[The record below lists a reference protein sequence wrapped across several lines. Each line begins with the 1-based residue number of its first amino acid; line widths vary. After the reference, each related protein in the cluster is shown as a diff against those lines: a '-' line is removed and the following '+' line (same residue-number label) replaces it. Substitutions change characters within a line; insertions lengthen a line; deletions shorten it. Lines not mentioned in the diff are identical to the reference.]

1 MDAIDNMDAT
11 DNWVEMPQVGSFTYK
26 KCSYFYQR
34 WGDPERPPLV
44 LLHGFMQSSTSW
56 EPIAASLKLHFC
68 VYAVDFIGHGLS
80 DKSKN
85 PARYTYEDM
94 AASIDYFL
102 RKVVCRPSDSA
113 RKPSERAV
121 SKPFKKT
128 ASRLSKRAFPLLKS
142 LRKTSGDCAG
152 EQSIRAHVVG
162 YSMGGRIAL
171 ALMKTSCDV
180 LASVILESCNH
191 GCATDEEQ
199 QEAAKR
205 NSAWV
210 NRIREEGMEEFVNY
224 WETLPLFETQKELGF
239 DKILHFSRAAND
251 PECMALCLEGAGKQ
265 AMPLSSETLA
275 SIEKVIAS
283 QQDETHFQIVA
294 LKQDETRSREIA
306 PQQDVRF
313 QTATTKQDKTL
324 SQANDSEADS
334 RKGIPVLYIYGDKD
348 EKSALVAQKL
358 SAVGASVSA
367 INVGHNVHL
376 EAPMLYL
383 REIQN
388 FLVEI
393 DQTLWD

>member
-1 MDAIDNMDAT
+1 MDAT

-113 RKPSERAV
+113 SKPS
-121 SKPFKKT
+121 
-128 ASRLSKRAFPLLKS
+128 KRMSPLLKS
-142 LRKTSGDCAG
+142 LRKSSGDCAS

-180 LASVILESCNH
+180 LASVILESCNL

-265 AMPLSSETLA
+265 AMPLSGETLTN
-275 SIEKVIAS
+275 IEKAIAS
-283 QQDETHFQIVA
+283 QRDETRSQTA
-294 LKQDETRSREIA
+294 TTKQDETRSREIA
-306 PQQDVRF
+306 PQQDVRS

-348 EKSALVAQKL
+348 KKSALVAQKI

-388 FLVEI
+388 FLVGI

>member
-1 MDAIDNMDAT
+1 MDAT

-80 DKSKN
+80 SKSKN

-113 RKPSERAV
+113 NKPS
-121 SKPFKKT
+121 
-128 ASRLSKRAFPLLKS
+128 KRMFPLLKS
-142 LRKTSGDCAG
+142 LRKSSGDCAG
-152 EQSIRAHVVG
+152 EQSVRAHVVG

-180 LASVILESCNH
+180 LASVILESCNL
-191 GCATDEEQ
+191 GCATDGEQ

-265 AMPLSSETLA
+265 AMPLSGETLTNIKKA
-275 SIEKVIAS
+275 IAS
-283 QQDETHFQIVA
+283 QRDE
-294 LKQDETRSREIA
+294 K
-306 PQQDVRF
+306 RF
-313 QTATTKQDKTL
+313 QTATTKQDETR

-348 EKSALVAQKL
+348 EKSTLVAQKL

-388 FLVEI
+388 FLVGI

>member
-1 MDAIDNMDAT
+1 MDAT

-56 EPIAASLKLHFC
+56 EPIAASLKFHFC

-113 RKPSERAV
+113 SKPS
-121 SKPFKKT
+121 
-128 ASRLSKRAFPLLKS
+128 KRMSPLLKS
-142 LRKTSGDCAG
+142 LRKSSGDCAS

-180 LASVILESCNH
+180 LASVILESCNL

-265 AMPLSSETLA
+265 AMPLSGETLTN
-275 SIEKVIAS
+275 IEKAIAS
-283 QQDETHFQIVA
+283 QRDETRSQTA
-294 LKQDETRSREIA
+294 TTKQDETRSREIA
-306 PQQDVRF
+306 PQQDVRS

-348 EKSALVAQKL
+348 KKSALVAQKI

-388 FLVEI
+388 FLVGI

>member
-1 MDAIDNMDAT
+1 MDAT

-113 RKPSERAV
+113 NKPS
-121 SKPFKKT
+121 
-128 ASRLSKRAFPLLKS
+128 KRMFPLLKS

-152 EQSIRAHVVG
+152 EQSVRAHVVG

-180 LASVILESCNH
+180 LASVILESCNL

-334 RKGIPVLYIYGDKD
+334 RKGIPALYIYGDKD

-388 FLVEI
+388 FLVGI

>member
-113 RKPSERAV
+113 SKPSNLANKISRRVA
-121 SKPFKKT
+121 SKP
-128 ASRLSKRAFPLLKS
+128 SKRMSPLLKS
-142 LRKTSGDCAG
+142 LRKSSGDCAG

-180 LASVILESCNH
+180 LASVILESCNL

-275 SIEKVIAS
+275 SIEKAIAF
-283 QQDETHFQIVA
+283 QRDETCSQTVA
-294 LKQDETRSREIA
+294 PKQDETRFREIA

-313 QTATTKQDKTL
+313 QAATPKRDETR

-348 EKSALVAQKL
+348 KKSTLVAQKL

-383 REIQN
+383 REMQN
-388 FLVEI
+388 FLVGI

>member
-94 AASIDYFL
+94 AASIDFFL

-113 RKPSERAV
+113 SKPSNLANKISRRVA
-121 SKPFKKT
+121 SKP
-128 ASRLSKRAFPLLKS
+128 SKRAFPLLKS

-152 EQSIRAHVVG
+152 EQSVRAHVVG

-180 LASVILESCNH
+180 LASVILESCNL

-265 AMPLSSETLA
+265 AMPLSGETLTN
-275 SIEKVIAS
+275 IEKAIAS
-283 QQDETHFQIVA
+283 QR
-294 LKQDETRSREIA
+294 DETRS
-306 PQQDVRF
+306 

-383 REIQN
+383 REMQN
-388 FLVEI
+388 FLVGI

>member
-1 MDAIDNMDAT
+1 MDAT

-85 PARYTYEDM
+85 PARYTYEGM

-113 RKPSERAV
+113 SKPSKGM
-121 SKPFKKT
+121 S
-128 ASRLSKRAFPLLKS
+128 PLLKS
-142 LRKTSGDCAG
+142 LRKSSGDCAG

-180 LASVILESCNH
+180 LASVILESCNL

-283 QQDETHFQIVA
+283 QQDETHSQIVA
-294 LKQDETRSREIA
+294 LKQDETRFREIA

-388 FLVEI
+388 FLVGI

>member
-85 PARYTYEDM
+85 PARYTYEGM

-113 RKPSERAV
+113 SKPSKGM
-121 SKPFKKT
+121 S
-128 ASRLSKRAFPLLKS
+128 PLLKS
-142 LRKTSGDCAG
+142 LRKSSGDCAG

-180 LASVILESCNH
+180 LASVILESCNL

-334 RKGIPVLYIYGDKD
+334 RKGIPALYIYGDKD

-388 FLVEI
+388 FLVGI

>member
-1 MDAIDNMDAT
+1 MDAT

-80 DKSKN
+80 SKSKN

-113 RKPSERAV
+113 SNPSNLANKISRRVTSKPSKRAV

-128 ASRLSKRAFPLLKS
+128 VSRLSERAFPLFES

-152 EQSIRAHVVG
+152 EQSVRAHVVG

-180 LASVILESCNH
+180 LASVILESCNL
-191 GCATDEEQ
+191 GCATDGEQ

-265 AMPLSSETLA
+265 AMPLSGETLTNIKKA
-275 SIEKVIAS
+275 IAS
-283 QQDETHFQIVA
+283 QRDE
-294 LKQDETRSREIA
+294 K
-306 PQQDVRF
+306 RF
-313 QTATTKQDKTL
+313 QTATTKQDETR

-348 EKSALVAQKL
+348 EKSTLVAHTY
-358 SAVGASVSA
+358 S
-367 INVGHNVHL
+367 
-376 EAPMLYL
+376 
-383 REIQN
+383 
-388 FLVEI
+388 FL
-393 DQTLWD
+393 

>member
-113 RKPSERAV
+113 RKPSEREV

-152 EQSIRAHVVG
+152 EQSVRAHVVG

-180 LASVILESCNH
+180 LASVILESCNL

-388 FLVEI
+388 FLVGI

>member
-1 MDAIDNMDAT
+1 
-11 DNWVEMPQVGSFTYK
+11 
-26 KCSYFYQR
+26 
-34 WGDPERPPLV
+34 
-44 LLHGFMQSSTSW
+44 
-56 EPIAASLKLHFC
+56 
-68 VYAVDFIGHGLS
+68 
-80 DKSKN
+80 
-85 PARYTYEDM
+85 
-94 AASIDYFL
+94 
-102 RKVVCRPSDSA
+102 
-113 RKPSERAV
+113 
-121 SKPFKKT
+121 
-128 ASRLSKRAFPLLKS
+128 
-142 LRKTSGDCAG
+142 
-152 EQSIRAHVVG
+152 
-162 YSMGGRIAL
+162 
-171 ALMKTSCDV
+171 
-180 LASVILESCNH
+180 
-191 GCATDEEQ
+191 
-199 QEAAKR
+199 
-205 NSAWV
+205 
-210 NRIREEGMEEFVNY
+210 
-224 WETLPLFETQKELGF
+224 
-239 DKILHFSRAAND
+239 
-251 PECMALCLEGAGKQ
+251 
-265 AMPLSSETLA
+265 MPLSSETLA

-388 FLVEI
+388 FLVGI

>member
-85 PARYTYEDM
+85 PARYTYEGM

-113 RKPSERAV
+113 SKPSKGM
-121 SKPFKKT
+121 S
-128 ASRLSKRAFPLLKS
+128 PLLKS
-142 LRKTSGDCAG
+142 LRKSSGDCAG

-180 LASVILESCNH
+180 LASVILESCNL

-283 QQDETHFQIVA
+283 QQDETHSQIVA
-294 LKQDETRSREIA
+294 LKQDETRFREIA

-388 FLVEI
+388 FLVGI